1 VPGLQSTTIDNRQAV
16 DAFITAA
23 RAVPQSAWIRP
34 PAPGKWS
41 PGQVTEHVAIAYE
54 LARAIL
60 NGTFSGRSA
69 PRFLR
74 PLIRTIVFNPIVKTG
89 RFKKGAKAPAPFQP
103 TASPASVADLAAR
116 LQAAAGAFE
125 VDVEAAARSGR
136 TFVDHPFFGR
146 VTLSDYSRLQAIHTR
161 HHSQQLGTGA
171 AHQTAV

>member
-1 VPGLQSTTIDNRQAV
+1 
-16 DAFITAA
+16 
-23 RAVPQSAWIRP
+23 
-34 PAPGKWS
+34 
-41 PGQVTEHVAIAYE
+41 
-54 LARAIL
+54 
-60 NGTFSGRSA
+60 
-69 PRFLR
+69 
-74 PLIRTIVFNPIVKTG
+74 LIRTIVFNPIVKTG

-146 VTLSDYSRLQAIHTR
+146 VTLSDYSRLQATHTR

-171 AHQTAV
+171 EHQTAV